1 MKARAAA
8 EPLPAVLNA
17 IQAAVGPVV
26 MRDVVN
32 AFGGT
37 TIYIPARPGPESK
50 LAKVV
55 GLAAA
60 RKIAAALSHGQ
71 VLIPLGPNVAAKR
84 VRAAIRAQ
92 LEAGNSEAGTARALG
107 CHERTVRRE
116 RARMRKEPGPL
127 LKLMGNL

>member
-1 MKARAAA
+1 MSVRPAT

-17 IQAAVGPVV
+17 IQAAVGPAV
-26 MRDVVN
+26 MRQVVN

-37 TIYIPARPGPESK
+37 TIYIPAHPGPESK

-55 GLAAA
+55 GLEAA

-84 VRAAIRAQ
+84 IRAAIRAQ
-92 LEAGNSEAGTARALG
+92 LEAGKSEGTTARTLG

-116 RARMRKEPGPL
+116 RARMRRKPGPL
-127 LKLMGNL
+127 LRLMGE